1 MEKKGVLTTLVA
13 LFISLFI
20 LRAFGPTQ
28 PWFEW
33 TVTTTRWA
41 NALLFISLCFIIYHL
56 FSTIQD
62 DRIRS
67 IIQNIF
73 IVISTIMLFFVYQNQ
88 LTTVFIGLGILAAA
102 GTLIFQAPLLSIVA
116 WIYLTTTNVY
126 RKGDRIRVG
135 DVKGEVLSINP
146 MRTEILEI
154 GGEYVA
160 NDLTSGRVNT
170 FPNSLILSQTVS
182 NYTTEYPYLWVDI
195 PFQLTYETD
204 FDFVKKTMEQIARK
218 HIKTY
223 LADMEQQYKRFM
235 RQHKTKGEFKPI
247 AFNINPI
254 QSWIEIRIT
263 IPLPPK
269 KQTDLTTAI
278 TEDLLKAF
286 NKNPNKVRF
295 PKGRNR

>member
-1 MEKKGVLTTLVA
+1 MEKKGVLATLV
-13 LFISLFI
+13 SLFI
-20 LRAFGPTQ
+20 VLLGLRVFGPTQ

-33 TVTTTRWA
+33 TVATTRWA
-41 NALLFISLCFIIYHL
+41 NALIFISLCSIIYH
-56 FSTIQD
+56 FF
-62 DRIRS
+62 S
-67 IIQNIF
+67 IIQDERTRKTIQNVF
-73 IVISTIMLFFVYQNQ
+73 LVIAAIMLFFVYQNQ

-102 GTLIFQAPLLSIVA
+102 GTLIFQAPLMSIVA

-126 RKGDRIRVG
+126 RKGDRIRIG

-146 MRTEILEI
+146 IRTEILEI

-160 NDLTSGRVNT
+160 NDLTSGRVST
-170 FPNSLILSQTVS
+170 FPNSLILTQTVS

-204 FDFVKKTMEQIARK
+204 FAFVKKTMEQVARK
-218 HIKTY
+218 HIKEH
-223 LADMEQQYKRFM
+223 LEDMERQYGKFM
-235 RQHKTKGEFKPI
+235 REHKAKGEFNPI

-263 IPLPPK
+263 FPLPPK
-269 KQTDLTTAI
+269 QQTNI
-278 TEDLLKAF
+278 TSNVTEELLKIF
-286 NKNPNKVRF
+286 NKHPNKVRF